1 VDVLLRLS
9 QAIDWI
15 NNRLAKVANILI
27 LLSCLVSAGN
37 ASMRYAF
44 SMSSNAWLEIQ
55 WYMFAGIVM
64 LGTSYTLKVN
74 EHVRVDLFYGMAS
87 PRARLWI
94 DTVGLSLFLLPAT
107 ALFAYLSWPLFKL
120 SWDLQELSSNAGG
133 LIRWPVKL
141 VIPAGFALLT
151 LQGISELIK
160 RVAML
165 VGAYDLDTRYERP
178 VQ

>member
-1 VDVLLRLS
+1 MDVLLRLS

-15 NNRLAKVANILI
+15 NSRLAKVANILI

-87 PRARLWI
+87 ARARLWI
-94 DTVGLSLFLLPAT
+94 DVVGLSLFLLPAT
-107 ALFAYLSWPLFKL
+107 ALFAYLSWPLFKT